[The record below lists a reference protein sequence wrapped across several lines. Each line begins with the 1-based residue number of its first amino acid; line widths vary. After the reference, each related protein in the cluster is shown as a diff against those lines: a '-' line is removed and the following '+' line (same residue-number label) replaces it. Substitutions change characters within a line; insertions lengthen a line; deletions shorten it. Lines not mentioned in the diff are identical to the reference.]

1 MDLHQAFETFLLPLA
16 IVAGCALVGWIL
28 DRIAIRWLKRL
39 AERTTWEGD
48 DILIDAVRGL
58 PRIFGVL
65 VGLHVAIGYTSLKPS
80 AQALTEKILTAG
92 LVLSATFVA
101 ARIADGLVRLYTP
114 KVEGIGSST
123 SILVNLAKA
132 GVWILGGLIALQSV
146 GISIAPLLTALGVGG
161 LATALALQ
169 PTLSN
174 LFSGIQILASR
185 NIVQGDYVRLD
196 SGDEGQVVDITWR
209 HTAIRSMPGNLVLVP
224 NARMA
229 SAIVTNYHGPSRDMG
244 LGVLA
249 SCAYGSDLAR
259 VEALC
264 VEIGKEV
271 MTKVTGGVPE
281 HEPSF
286 RILALGDSAI
296 QFSLGLRAR
305 EFTDQALLRHE
316 ALRLIH
322 ERFRQEG
329 IDIPFPVRTLH
340 IASGQV

>member
-1 MDLHQAFETFLLPLA
+1 MDLHQAFELFLMPLG
-16 IVAGCALVGWIL
+16 IVALCAILGWIL
-28 DRIAIRWLKRL
+28 NRIVVRWLQAL
-39 AERTTWEGD
+39 AKRTTWEGD
-48 DILIDAVRGL
+48 DILIEAIRGL
-58 PRIFGVL
+58 PVVFGVL
-65 VGLHVAIGYTSLKPS
+65 TGLHVALGYTALKPS
-80 AQALTEKILTAG
+80 VLALTEKGLTVA
-92 LVLSATFVA
+92 LVLSATFA
-101 ARIADGLVRLYTP
+101 IARIADGLVRLYTP

-123 SILVNLAKA
+123 SILVNLAKSA
-132 GVWILGGLIALQSV
+132 VWILGGLIALQSV

-185 NIVQGDYVRLD
+185 NILQGDYVRLD

-224 NARMA
+224 NARIA

-244 LGVLA
+244 MGVMG
-249 SCAYGSDLAR
+249 SCGYGSDLSQVER
-259 VEALC
+259 VCL
-264 VEIGKEV
+264 EIGREV
-271 MTKVTGGVPE
+271 MTSVEGGVAD

-286 RILALGDSAI
+286 RILALADSSI

-305 EFTDQALLRHE
+305 EFSDQALLRHE
-316 ALRLIH
+316 ALRRIV

-329 IDIPFPVRTLH
+329 IEIPYPVRTVH
-340 IASGQV
+340 SVTPHV